1 MSSYTPPVGQQP
13 TRRTRPLWLRSAIIT
28 ACIVAVLFV
37 IEAIDVATSV
47 DLDQNGIEPRQ
58 VDGLDGIVWAPF
70 LHGDWQHLFAN
81 LMPGAVLC
89 FLVLMTQRFLIV
101 TGIIWVVSGVG
112 VWLFAAPY
120 SVTVGASGIVFGWL
134 TFLIVRG
141 LFNRDLWQILGG
153 LVLFLVYGSILW
165 GVLPSDPLISWQ
177 AHLFGAIAGV
187 FAAWALAARDR
198 RKPAAT
204 NPGVAP

>member
-13 TRRTRPLWLRSAIIT
+13 ARRARPLWLRSAIIT

-37 IEAIDVATSV
+37 IEAIDVATHY
-47 DLDQNGIEPRQ
+47 DLDQNGIVARQ
-58 VDGLDGIVWAPF
+58 VDGLDGILWAPL
-70 LHGDWQHLFAN
+70 LHGDWQHLLAN

-89 FLVLMTQRFLIV
+89 FLVLMTRQFLIV

-120 SVTVGASGIVFGWL
+120 SPTVGASGIVFGWL

-165 GVLPSDPLISWQ
+165 GVLPSEPLVSWQ

-198 RKPAAT
+198 RKPAVTA
-204 NPGVAP
+204 PGVAP

>member
-13 TRRTRPLWLRSAIIT
+13 ARRARPLWLRSAIIT

-37 IEAIDVATSV
+37 IEAIDVATYY
-47 DLDQNGIEPRQ
+47 DLDQNGIVARQ
-58 VDGLDGIVWAPF
+58 VDGLDGILWAPL
-70 LHGDWQHLFAN
+70 LHGDWQHLLAN

-89 FLVLMTQRFLIV
+89 FLVLMTRRFLIV

-120 SVTVGASGIVFGWL
+120 SITVGASGIVFGWL

-165 GVLPSDPLISWQ
+165 GVLPSEPLVSWQ
-177 AHLFGAIAGV
+177 AHLFGAMAGV

-198 RKPAAT
+198 RKPAVTA
-204 NPGVAP
+204 PGVGP